1 MKKLF
6 ALLLSVTMAMSMAA
20 CSNTAPPETTNA
32 PNENQETISSTQ
44 PEKSAPEEAETP
56 VDSTVTNSASYT
68 ELVFAEVESGPIVGF
83 NYNGVNT
90 FRGIPYATAKRFQ
103 APEKVEPWT
112 DVRPCFNWGNVA
124 HALQNEPTEV
134 PFSEF
139 MTPSDNH
146 WVVGEDCQNLNIWSP
161 SMNADDKL
169 PVLVFFHGGN
179 GNAQELVYYD
189 GHNLADSGDLV
200 FVTMNHR
207 EELLGRMD
215 LSAYGEEY
223 KNSAFCEY
231 LDFIAGLEWI
241 RDNIS
246 NFGGDP
252 GNVTIM
258 GQSAG
263 AGNVMD
269 IMGMP
274 AADGLY
280 HKAVISSGPSIDPH
294 LTTTSEETRAEGAAF
309 IEKLGLTAETI
320 GQIDDIPYETL
331 LNAAVELGLNY
342 TYGAMPCDTGFLVD
356 VPFAADGE
364 LESTRSIPLMLDGA
378 YSEYSDNFAG
388 QVLGYGYDEYHY
400 PEVSAEKVRE
410 LLEAQYG
417 ENTDKVLELYE
428 AAYPGRDPFWALYI
442 TTGRGGDFYDVA
454 DLRIANGGA
463 PVYTAVYSYCYPLF
477 GGVAPVHTDGTIPLA
492 FNNIGLIPE
501 QIAGD
506 EETAFKV
513 ASEASTALANF
524 CRNGDPNGEGVPNW
538 PAFEG
543 EQGTTM
549 FFDRT
554 SEARSGYAER
564 DLLRFMQ
571 ENRVQQ

>member
-1 MKKLF
+1 MKKLI
-6 ALLLSVTMAMSMAA
+6 ALLLGVAMALSMAA
-20 CSNTAPPETTNA
+20 CGTNAPAETTAAPTQTTPPETTQA
-32 PNENQETISSTQ
+32 AEQ
-44 PEKSAPEEAETP
+44 PTEKAEEPASE
-56 VDSTVTNSASYT
+56 VTDSASYT
-68 ELVFAEVESGPIVGF
+68 DLVFAEIESGPIVGF
-83 NYNGVNT
+83 NYKGVNT

-112 DVRPCFNWGNVA
+112 DVRPCFNWGTVA
-124 HALQNEPTEV
+124 HSLQNEPDSV

-146 WVVGEDCQNLNIWSP
+146 WVVSEDCQNLNVWSP
-161 SMNADDKL
+161 SMNSSDKL

-179 GNAQELVYYD
+179 GNAQELCYYD
-189 GHNLADSGDLV
+189 GHNLADSGNMV
-200 FVTMNHR
+200 FVSMNHR

-231 LDFIAGLEWI
+231 LDLIAGLEWV
-241 RDNIS
+241 RDNIAS
-246 NFGGDP
+246 FGGDP
-252 GNVTIM
+252 SNVTIM

-263 AGNVMD
+263 AGNVRY

-280 HKAVISSGPSIDPH
+280 HKAVISSGPSVSPH
-294 LTTTSEETRAEGAAF
+294 LTTTSEETQAEGAAF
-309 IEKLGLTAETI
+309 IAKLGLTAETI
-320 GQIDDIPYETL
+320 DQIADIPYEEL

-342 TYGAMPCDTGFLVD
+342 TYGDMPCDTGFLID
-356 VPFAADGE
+356 APFTPDGE

-400 PEVSAEKVRE
+400 PQVNQEKVRE
-410 LLEAQYG
+410 LLEEKYG
-417 ENTDKVLELYE
+417 DNTDKVLELYE

-442 TTGRGGDFYDVA
+442 STGRASNFYEVA
-454 DLRIANGGA
+454 DIRAANGGA

-477 GGVAPVHTDGTIPLA
+477 GGVAPVHTDGTIPIA
-492 FNNIGLIPE
+492 FNNVDLIPE

-506 EETAFKV
+506 EQTARKV
-513 ASEASTALANF
+513 ASVASSALANF

-538 PAFEG
+538 PAFDRD
-543 EQGTTM
+543 QASTM
-549 FFDRT
+549 FFDRE
-554 SEARSGYAER
+554 SEARNGYAER
-564 DLLRFMQ
+564 DLLAFMRDNQ
-571 ENRVQQ
+571 IN